1 MLEAVEVVAYL
12 ENLPRDV
19 CVLVSGVEYFA
30 NRELLMAFSPVLKD
44 FLSRSEDPVLSL
56 DIDDSS
62 HLFGSVI
69 DFLYGSPINITPS
82 NAYSLKNLADFLQI
96 QPLINNLQPYIN
108 AETDLENV
116 IPRLLAKQT
125 ESDFHFLTEHI
136 EELASK
142 PEIYELPKEILLST
156 IHSQQSRF
164 SNDDSR
170 YLFAFRCAAH
180 TPGVAEELF
189 TREYTQTI
197 PSSILAR
204 IVQDQEFA
212 CLESKIPSIFDLS
225 RRTMDEI
232 TSIRIETS
240 HLRLQ
245 LESEI
250 EALGLEDEECRLL
263 SQAVSKQEE
272 LFSRIRGTITT
283 LKQQIDLLL
292 TEEMATHGLFSR
304 MGGHSVSE
312 SLKADIHQSVESV
325 CKAHEETMKL
335 IQKMQGARVVYP
347 LVLAQAR
354 QHADVSGK
362 QLEFL
367 KETANKVR
375 PNAHEISE
383 IVEHMNTL
391 YQSLNSLSTFLNTYA

>member
-1 MLEAVEVVAYL
+1 MAYL

-30 NRELLMAFSPVLKD
+30 NRDLLMAFSPTLKD
-44 FLSRSEDPVLSL
+44 SLSRSEDQFLSL

-69 DFLYGSPINITPS
+69 DFLYGRPINITPS

-96 QPLINNLQPYIN
+96 QPLINNLQPYID
-108 AETDLENV
+108 AETNLENV

-125 ESDFHFLTEHI
+125 ESDLHFLTEHI
-136 EELASK
+136 EELSSR
-142 PEIYELPKEILLST
+142 PEIYELPKEILLLT
-156 IHSQQSRF
+156 IHSQESKF

-170 YLFAFRCAAH
+170 FLFACRCAAH
-180 TPGVAEELF
+180 APGVAEELF

-197 PSSILAR
+197 PSSVLAR
-204 IVQDQEFA
+204 IVEDQEFS

-225 RRTMDEI
+225 RRTQDEI

-240 HLRLQ
+240 QLRLQ

-263 SQAVSKQEE
+263 SQAITKQEE

-283 LKQQIDLLL
+283 LKQQIELLL
-292 TEEMATHGLFSR
+292 AEEMATHGLFSR

-312 SLKADIHQSVESV
+312 SLKADIQQGVESV
-325 CKAHEETMKL
+325 CISHVETMKL

-347 LVLAQAR
+347 IILAQAR
-354 QHADVSGK
+354 QHADASGK

-367 KETANKVR
+367 KELTNKVR
-375 PNAHEISE
+375 PNAHAISE

-391 YQSLNSLSTFLNTYA
+391 YQNLNNLSTFLNTYA